1 MFDKSLFFSCIMILV
16 GHEERNFSLQTNLTK
31 DTTSLVQWVKDFSI
45 YIFSLHIIIAYG
57 TLITLQH

>member
-16 GHEERNFSLQTNLTK
+16 GHEERSFSLQTNLTK
-31 DTTSLVQWVKDFSI
+31 DTTSLVQWAKDFSV